1 MSQRKSTRKST
12 PAPAKATVSPMATVN
27 DHTFMREVDDA
38 LQQEKI
44 LYIWH
49 TYRWPLIAAVILLV
63 AVTAGWQGWEAYRH
77 HPTPSLAWQYYTWS
91 QLDSEEARTKAL
103 PELLHESRA
112 GYRALAVFAQAHEA
126 ARTDPKAADRA
137 YGQVYNDASQPQWLR
152 EIARLDAALVLLGR
166 EDTLAQ
172 EHLSILAQV
181 PENDPASAGPAYPVA
196 LELLALLSQRQGD
209 VATAR
214 GYNQR
219 LLALPSLPADLRQRA
234 QARMGLLSTVV
245 R

>member
-1 MSQRKSTRKST
+1 
-12 PAPAKATVSPMATVN
+12 MATAN

-44 LYIWH
+44 QYLWH
-49 TYRWPLIAAVILLV
+49 TYRWPIIAAVVLLV
-63 AVTAGWQGWEAYRH
+63 AVTAGWQGWKAYRH
-77 HPTPSLAWQYYTWS
+77 HQTLSLAEQYYTWS
-91 QLDSEEARTKAL
+91 QLDSEDARAKAL

-112 GYRALAVFAQAHEA
+112 GYRALAVFEQAREA

-137 YGQVYNDASQPQWLR
+137 YGQVYNDSAQPQWLR
-152 EIARLDAALVLLGR
+152 EVARLNAAMVLLGR

-172 EHLSILAQV
+172 EHLGILAQV
-181 PENDPASAGPAYPVA
+181 PQNDPASAGPAYPVA
-196 LELLALLSQRQGD
+196 LELLTLLAQRQGD

-219 LLALPSLPADLRQRA
+219 LLALPQLPADLRQRA
-234 QARMGLLSTVV
+234 QARMGLLTTVV

>member
-1 MSQRKSTRKST
+1 M
-12 PAPAKATVSPMATVN
+12 APAKTPAKAPATVT
-27 DHTFMREVDDA
+27 DHTFIREVDDA
-38 LQQEKI
+38 LQQEKL
-44 LYIWH
+44 LYVWH
-49 TYRWPLIAAVILLV
+49 TYRWPLLLGLALLV
-63 AVTAGWQGWEAYRH
+63 VATAGWQGWKAYRH
-77 HPTPSLAWQYYTWS
+77 HQTLSLAEQYYTWS
-91 QLDSEEARTKAL
+91 QLESEEARAKAL
-103 PELLHESRA
+103 PGLLTESRA

-137 YGQVYNDASQPQWLR
+137 YGQVYNDSTQPQWLR
-152 EIARLDAALVLLGR
+152 EVARLNAALVLLGR

-172 EHLSILAQV
+172 EHLSILAQA
-181 PENDPASAGPAYPVA
+181 PENNPAAGGPAYPIA
-196 LELLALLSQRQGD
+196 LELLGLMAQHKGD

-219 LLALPSLPADLRQRA
+219 LLALPNLPADLRQRA